1 MAALADQDGRV
12 VVTQDADIRSS
23 HLLTGSPAR
32 LLIVDAS
39 SVQGEFQLD
48 PSPRSC
54 SFTAAPDCVEGSALQ
69 GRSCPDMVLS
79 S

>member
-39 SVQGEFQLD
+39 SVQGSFSWI
-48 PSPRSC
+48 PPPVRARSLPHQIALKDLRC
-54 SFTAAPDCVEGSALQ
+54 KGVVARRGS
-69 GRSCPDMVLS
+69 
-79 S
+79 